1 MLRAYKYRLKPTQEQ
16 RTFFEKSFGCTRYI
30 YNWALAKRIEAYQT
44 EGNRINA
51 IDLCRM
57 LTELKKQEGMEWL
70 KEVSNECLQQSIR
83 NLDSAFTRFFRE
95 KKGFPKFKS
104 KKDNRKSYKAI
115 NSVEVDLENH
125 RIRLPKVKWVKF
137 RKNRDFIGEV
147 KSVVVSKTATGK
159 YYVSVL
165 VEDGKELPAKVPV
178 TYEGTIGIDV
188 GIKDFAVC
196 SNGDVYENPKYLER
210 STERLKQMQ
219 RKFSKSKK
227 GGNRRENLRKQLA
240 KQYEKVTNQRTDY
253 LHKVSTKIV
262 RENQAIV
269 IEDLNVRG
277 MMKNHHLARSIGS
290 AGWATFFFM
299 LEYKCEWYGKTLI
312 RIGRFQP
319 SSKMCECGYIY
330 KGLKLSERSWKC
342 PQCGRT
348 NDRDLLAARNIK
360 RFGLQEQ
367 NLLTQPV
374 AHRGLYS
381 EDPPMDDRGESS
393 LRSSGSMK
401 RKNRRV

>member
-70 KEVSNECLQQSIR
+70 KEVSTECLQQSIR

-115 NSVEVDLENH
+115 NTLEVDLENH
-125 RIRLPKVKWVKF
+125 RIKLPKVKWVKF
-137 RKNRDFIGEV
+137 SKNRDFTGEV
-147 KSVVVSKTATGK
+147 KSAVVSKTATGK

-196 SNGDVYENPKYLER
+196 SNGDVYKNPKYLER
-210 STERLKQMQ
+210 STERLRQIQ
-219 RKFSKSKK
+219 RKFSKS
-227 GGNRRENLRKQLA
+227 N
-240 KQYEKVTNQRTDY
+240 
-253 LHKVSTKIV
+253 
-262 RENQAIV
+262 
-269 IEDLNVRG
+269 
-277 MMKNHHLARSIGS
+277 
-290 AGWATFFFM
+290 
-299 LEYKCEWYGKTLI
+299 
-312 RIGRFQP
+312 
-319 SSKMCECGYIY
+319 
-330 KGLKLSERSWKC
+330 
-342 PQCGRT
+342 
-348 NDRDLLAARNIK
+348 
-360 RFGLQEQ
+360 
-367 NLLTQPV
+367 
-374 AHRGLYS
+374 
-381 EDPPMDDRGESS
+381 
-393 LRSSGSMK
+393 
-401 RKNRRV
+401 